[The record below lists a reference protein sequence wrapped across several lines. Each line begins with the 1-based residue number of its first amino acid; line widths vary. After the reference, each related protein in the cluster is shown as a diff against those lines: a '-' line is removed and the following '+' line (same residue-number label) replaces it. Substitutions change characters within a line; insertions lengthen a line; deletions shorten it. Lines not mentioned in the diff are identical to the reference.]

1 MKKIV
6 SFFGERTEKFVVL
19 NDRAKQYA
27 ASRGV
32 EYVWSVQVPYNKDAV
47 IKELQNADAGI
58 IDIDPYGEEIFS
70 QIKDRTEI
78 LVRFGVGY
86 DKVDL
91 KAASKNGIAIAR
103 TTGANTTAV
112 AEMALSLM
120 LAARRHICIINSM
133 VRDGRWEKDVVHEVI
148 GSTVGIIGFGAIGK
162 RLAQLLQGFE
172 CRILAYD
179 PFPNAE
185 AAKALNVELVD
196 LTTLLKESDCISI
209 HVPFTEQTRNMINKD
224 TLAMM
229 KESAIIC
236 NTSRGGII
244 DEDALYEALR
254 DHVISGA
261 GIDVF
266 AEEPLPMDSPLRKLD
281 NVVLAPHNSSQTMEA
296 LWNIYKMAIDIA
308 ADFFE
313 GKKSRHILNPDFEEH
328 KN

>member
-6 SFFGERTEKFVVL
+6 SFFGEKTKNFEIL

-27 ASRGV
+27 LEKGL
-32 EYVWSVQVPYNKDAV
+32 EYVWSLQTPYNKESV
-47 IKELQNADAGI
+47 IQELQNADAGI
-58 IDIDPYGEEIFS
+58 IDIEPYGEDIFS
-70 QIKDRTEI
+70 QVKDSTKI
-78 LVRFGVGY
+78 LVRFGVGF

-91 KAASKNGIAIAR
+91 KAASRYGIAIAR

-120 LAARRHICIINSM
+120 LAARRHICIDNNM
-133 VRDGRWEKDVVHEVI
+133 VRKGLWEKDVVHEII
-148 GSTVGIIGFGAIGK
+148 GSTVGIVGFGAIGK
-162 RLAQLLQGFE
+162 RLAKLLQGFD

-185 AAKALNVELVD
+185 AAKALNVEMVD
-196 LTTLLKESDCISI
+196 LTTLLKESDVISI
-209 HVPFTEQTRNMINKD
+209 HVPYSEETSNMINKD
-224 TLAMM
+224 TFAVM
-229 KESAIIC
+229 KKAAVIV

-254 DHVISGA
+254 DHVIAGA
-261 GIDVF
+261 GVDVF
-266 AEEPLPMDSPLRKLD
+266 AAEPLPMDSPLRKLD
-281 NVVLAPHNSSQTMEA
+281 NVILTPHNSSQTMEA

-313 GKKSRHILNPDFEEH
+313 GTKSQHILNPDYD
-328 KN
+328 K